1 MGPAGLCGRSRANPK
16 SMIFTGAPGV
26 SSAYR
31 MFCEG
36 GGAAVRD
43 QPSAPQPSPAV
54 RALPEFRAHLGLEVA
69 MHHARLLVHEAH
81 GRHEAAQD
89 LARFGLAEVPLLADV
104 LQQLPAPQQLQNQ
117 VRVQLRAERRAEV
130 TTWAEVPPTYLPP
143 PPPSPRAPPT
153 GQAPPFASGP
163 APIRARNSRPPQNH
177 P

>member
-36 GGAAVRD
+36 SGAAVRD
-43 QPSAPQPSPAV
+43 PPSAPQPSPA
-54 RALPEFRAHLGLEVA
+54 ALPKPRAHLGLEVA

-81 GRHEAAQD
+81 GRHEAAQN

-104 LQQLPAPQQLQNQ
+104 LQQLPAPQQLQHQ
-117 VRVQLRAERRAEV
+117 IRVQLRAER
-130 TTWAEVPPTYLPP
+130 WA
-143 PPPSPRAPPT
+143 
-153 GQAPPFASGP
+153 
-163 APIRARNSRPPQNH
+163 
-177 P
+177 

>member
-36 GGAAVRD
+36 SRR
-43 QPSAPQPSPAV
+43 QSETRPLRLSPPPL
-54 RALPEFRAHLGLEVA
+54 RKPRAHLGLEVA

-117 VRVQLRAERRAEV
+117 IRVQLRAER
-130 TTWAEVPPTYLPP
+130 WA
-143 PPPSPRAPPT
+143 
-153 GQAPPFASGP
+153 
-163 APIRARNSRPPQNH
+163 
-177 P
+177 